1 MRQTE
6 LAARMEKEEE
16 TLRGAFWAYR
26 LDRVIL
32 GTLEPLLAERLGPKF
47 SAYAQGLRDYARERT
62 WAAYG
67 VGKALGEAA
76 ASGRLPA
83 EQIEDL
89 ALEDLVGNMPASEDL
104 SALREAL
111 LDMAFGGAEVF
122 FSLYDAAAL
131 EARSVQEI
139 RAGLWGLRDGGADEA
154 WVEAMSCYLPDEWE
168 TPQWM

>member
-139 RAGLWGLRDGGADEA
+139 CAGAWGVRDSGAGE
-154 WVEAMSCYLPDEWE
+154 EWTDGAE
-168 TPQWM
+168 KFFPLTEQPPQWL